1 MRTLRLILYFVLG
14 LSLGGLV
21 TLAHAETIAA
31 TTNAWETS
39 PADWGDGSYGAPFYS
54 TPEAYCQAYT
64 AGDTTTRMSAYSAVC
79 YRSGGSFDANVTKA
93 CARGYSA
100 TLTGSPN
107 ADGSCYKAGTSY
119 SCPSNWILSGS
130 TCTRPDTC
138 VPADLGEGWY
148 ARGKDETGLTNN
160 DYCESGC
167 VVQLAL
173 VIGSSSDY
181 YYNSTTRW
189 DKYSKSRTSTTCTG
203 STPTP
208 TGSTSPP
215 KDPEKKPPC
224 AQGEGVITTSS
235 GQVLCVPAA
244 TSPDQPKVNT
254 STKKTDYPDGSSTT
268 TNVTQTC
275 TGEGACS
282 TTTTTTTTG
291 AGGGGTAGQAGT
303 PGTTKT
309 TDDKQKSDTS
319 DFCAKNPTLQAC
331 KGGISEEGT
340 QKQVLAEVKKL
351 SSVDSSTDKSA
362 ITNTKSYTSTE
373 GYEAAKA
380 KDDEL
385 LNFANGTT
393 KNASVEASKTTIEQ
407 ALSSGF
413 WTDIPTASCTTPT
426 YVIAGHAIEWS
437 RWCEI
442 VGNIQEIGAY
452 GMWIML
458 AISVFVM
465 LTGGRQS

>member
-1 MRTLRLILYFVLG
+1 MRSLRLILYFLVG
-14 LSLGGLV
+14 LLLGGV
-21 TLAHAETIAA
+21 SVLAKAESVWSDSTSNPNPPFYA
-31 TTNAWETS
+31 TAQDLCNKKA
-39 PADWGDGSYGAPFYS
+39 ADWWAANPSYAANYELVVPTPMTTLSS
-54 TPEAYCQAYT
+54 TYYQCDAQKK
-64 AGDTTTRMSAYSAVC
+64 SK
-79 YRSGGSFDANVTKA
+79 SGGALSSIATWYAKQWTITSCVAPKIRNMTTGA
-93 CARGYSA
+93 CVD
-100 TLTGSPN
+100 PP
-107 ADGSCYKAGTSY
+107 SCVAE
-119 SCPSNWILSGS
+119 
-130 TCTRPDTC
+130 
-138 VPADLGEGWY
+138 DLGEGWY
-148 ARGKDETGLTNN
+148 ARGKDEMGLSNN

-167 VVQLAL
+167 VVQLSL

-189 DKYSKSRTSTTCTG
+189 DKYAKARTATTCTG

-208 TGSTSPP
+208 TGATTPP

-224 AQGEGVITTSS
+224 AKGEGVITTSS
-235 GQVLCVPAA
+235 GQVLCVPVA

-268 TNVTQTC
+268 TTTTQTC

-282 TTTTTTTTG
+282 TTTITNTTG
-291 AGGGGTAGQAGT
+291 VGGGTTPGQAGT
-303 PGTTKT
+303 PGVTGSTE
-309 TDDKQKSDTS
+309 DDAPSDTS
-319 DFCAKNPTLQAC
+319 DFCAKNPSLQVC
-331 KGGISEEGT
+331 KGGMSEEGT

-362 ITNTKSYTSTE
+362 ITSTKSYTSTE

-393 KNASVEASKTTIEQ
+393 KNASVEASKTTFEQ

-413 WTDIPTASCTTPT
+413 WSDIPTASCTTPT

-442 VGNIQEIGAY
+442 VGMIQEIGAY
-452 GMWIML
+452 GMWVML
-458 AISVFVM
+458 AISIFVM
-465 LTGGRQS
+465 LSGGRQT